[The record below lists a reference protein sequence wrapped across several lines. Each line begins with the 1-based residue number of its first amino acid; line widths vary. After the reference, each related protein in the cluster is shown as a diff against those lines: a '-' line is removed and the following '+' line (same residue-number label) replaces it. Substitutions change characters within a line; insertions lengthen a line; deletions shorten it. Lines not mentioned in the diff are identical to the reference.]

1 MLGVRNTLYFH
12 RFNNGLILLAEPM
25 DWMESVS
32 YSILIPYGP
41 VLDPPE
47 LAGLSSLNCEM
58 MLRGAGK
65 RNSRQFLQSLENL
78 GCETSEMV
86 AHLHTG
92 FGASMLSDHLL
103 PSLELLADQIRRPRF
118 PEEQLENAKQ
128 VVKQDIFSLEDDPP
142 HRVMLEL
149 QHHFLPDPWG
159 RSNLGT
165 LTSIDRI
172 KIDDIR
178 QQHARYF
185 QPDGT
190 ILSIAG
196 KLNWEIVCDKVGEL
210 FSDWKPQPL
219 VLPEEKIIGSRLVH
233 IPCDSLQTHI
243 GVAFPCVPLRSP
255 DYMAAWSGVGI
266 LSGGMSCR
274 LFNEM
279 REKRGLC
286 YNVYALY
293 STLKDQAG
301 VYCYCGTGTEHAQES
316 LDVLIEELNRLRFGI
331 DDGELNRL
339 KNRAKST
346 LIMQQES
353 TGSRSGMMAQ
363 DWYHLGRVRT
373 LDEIESAI
381 NSLTTSTINNYFAD
395 HPPSPFHIVTLGPEP
410 LRASIPDQIY
420 SSPLIN

>member
-1 MLGVRNTLYFH
+1 LYWH

-25 DWMESVS
+25 NWMESVS

-47 LAGLSSLNCEM
+47 LAGLASLNCEM
-58 MLRGAGK
+58 MSRGAGE

-92 FGASMLSDHLL
+92 FGASMLSDYLL
-103 PSLELLADQIRRPRF
+103 PSLELLADQIRRPHF
-118 PEEQLENAKQ
+118 PEEQLEIAKQ

-142 HRVMLEL
+142 RRVMLEL

-159 RSNLGT
+159 RSTLGT
-165 LTSIDRI
+165 PATIDRI
-172 KIDDIR
+172 EIDDIR
-178 QQHARYF
+178 RQHRRYF

-196 KLNWEIVCDKVGEL
+196 KLNWEAVRDKVEEL
-210 FSDWKPQPL
+210 FTDWKPQSL
-219 VLPEEKIIGSRLVH
+219 ILPEEKIIGSMSVH
-233 IPCDSLQTHI
+233 LPSDSLQTHI

-255 DYMAAWSGVGI
+255 DYMLARSGVGI

-274 LFNEM
+274 LFNEI

-286 YNVYALY
+286 YNVYASY
-293 STLKDQAG
+293 STLKDRAG
-301 VYCYCGTGTEHAQES
+301 IYCYCGTGTERAQES
-316 LDVLIEELNRLRFGI
+316 LEVLITELNRLRFGI
-331 DDGELNRL
+331 DDGELNRF
-339 KNRAKST
+339 KIRVKST

-373 LDEIESAI
+373 LNEIESTI
-381 NSLTTSTINNYFAD
+381 NSLTKSAINNYFAE
-395 HPPSPFHIVTLGPEP
+395 HPPGPFHIVTLGPEP
-410 LRASIPDQIY
+410 LHLPFSV
-420 SSPLIN
+420 